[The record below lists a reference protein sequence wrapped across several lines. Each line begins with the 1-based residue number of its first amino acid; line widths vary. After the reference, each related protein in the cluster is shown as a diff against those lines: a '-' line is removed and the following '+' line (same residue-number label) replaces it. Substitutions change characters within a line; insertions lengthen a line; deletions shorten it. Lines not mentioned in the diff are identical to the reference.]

1 MSVDKAGL
9 AFIEESEFVVNGLR
23 IAARQWGRKGAAPV
37 LAVHGWLDNAASFYP
52 LSGLLE
58 DMHLVAVD
66 CAGRGHSGR
75 RSGDSAYNI
84 WQEIGE
90 LFAVMDQL
98 GWQQCNLVG
107 HSRGAAIS
115 ALMAGTFPDRVAKLV
130 LIDGMVPAAFDPR
143 SAHTQLA
150 KAFLEHQRYRN
161 HRPSYFSSFDEAV
174 TARANGFLAVEPEA
188 AALLAERGVSE
199 SAEGFYWH
207 SDQRLKAASELKL
220 SSDNLSGFLAA
231 ITAPTLLIEA
241 EKGVLA
247 GREQERKLFDD
258 VANLQI
264 ECLPG
269 GHHLHL
275 EQQAP
280 QVAELIQKFIGGA
293 GL

>member
-1 MSVDKAGL
+1 MSLDKAGL

-23 IAARQWGRKGAAPV
+23 IAARQWGRKGATPV

-52 LSGLLE
+52 LAELLE
-58 DMHLVAVD
+58 DIHLVAVD
-66 CAGRGHSGR
+66 CAGHG
-75 RSGDSAYNI
+75 RSGQRSDDSAYNI

-143 SAHTQLA
+143 SAHKQLA
-150 KAFLEHQRYRN
+150 KAILEHQRYRN

-174 TARANGFLAVEPEA
+174 AARANGFLAVEPEA

-264 ECLPG
+264 ECVPG

>member
-1 MSVDKAGL
+1 MSLDKAGL

-23 IAARQWGRKGAAPV
+23 IAARQSGRKGATPV

-52 LSGLLE
+52 LAELLE
-58 DMHLVAVD
+58 DIHLVAVD
-66 CAGRGHSGR
+66 CAGHG
-75 RSGDSAYNI
+75 RSGQRSDDSAYNI

-143 SAHTQLA
+143 SAHKQLA
-150 KAFLEHQRYRN
+150 KAILEHQRYRN

-174 TARANGFLAVEPEA
+174 AARANGFLAVEPEA

-264 ECLPG
+264 ECVPG